1 MKKLF
6 AIILVTLMLF
16 SLTGCNEEQ
25 KEALQSVID
34 QEILSEES
42 YTPDSYQNYL
52 TALENAKEIKD
63 GVFSSKK
70 DIDEAQSN
78 LQTAIDELYIKP
90 DKTELISKRDNAQ
103 QMSLDSYLPNSR
115 TELDNAIQ
123 NASSVIDD
131 ENARK
136 ENIDDALSDIENGI
150 KALVTKPNKNNL
162 SSLIKK
168 AKGTNKNRYTTAS
181 CNTLESVVSSCES
194 IVNNENSTQQEVNQ
208 AEEKMEDA
216 ISDLVV
222 AKNGVYRINC
232 SLNMTANLSVGNE
245 WLKSIEYNGKSINN
259 GQTITVPIN
268 SGITIKGTVIESDS
282 VPDVGSGSVYLS
294 SNGGEK
300 TIEIYVRENRGRYS
314 GNFAI
319 WELTCSAELIER
331 V

>member
-25 KEALQSVID
+25 KEALQSVIN
-34 QEILSEES
+34 QEILSEEN

-115 TELDNAIQ
+115 TELNNAIQ

-136 ENIDDALSDIENGI
+136 ENIDDALSDIE
-150 KALVTKPNKNNL
+150 TP
-162 SSLIKK
+162 
-168 AKGTNKNRYTTAS
+168 
-181 CNTLESVVSSCES
+181 
-194 IVNNENSTQQEVNQ
+194 
-208 AEEKMEDA
+208 
-216 ISDLVV
+216 
-222 AKNGVYRINC
+222 
-232 SLNMTANLSVGNE
+232 
-245 WLKSIEYNGKSINN
+245 
-259 GQTITVPIN
+259 
-268 SGITIKGTVIESDS
+268 
-282 VPDVGSGSVYLS
+282 
-294 SNGGEK
+294 
-300 TIEIYVRENRGRYS
+300 
-314 GNFAI
+314 
-319 WELTCSAELIER
+319 
-331 V
+331 